1 MKAKFFGRI
10 LPIFLLVALLASFAL
25 PFSAANE
32 GESPIVS
39 HGLLV
44 LSAKTD
50 VSLSSMAGND
60 IVFSA
65 DLLARGLNLANV
77 RYITVQSVPSITFG
91 ELMLGSSKVVAG
103 QVITAEQMPNLVF
116 SPAVEHACCASFTFT
131 ANELN
136 VPVICNLYVLDEINY
151 TPTVSVASSLSLTL
165 NTYKGR
171 SAYGILSAYDPDGDD
186 LCYEIVSYPQNGS
199 VLMLDAEQGTYV
211 YTPNAKHVGSDSF
224 SYVARDPYGNYSAM
238 ATVTLSVSLCGTDVT
253 YADMENSRAYN
264 SALELT
270 EEGIM
275 SGVQVGDR
283 YYFYPENYVTREEFL
298 VMAMHAIGIT
308 EVPECKAT
316 AFADDA
322 DIEEGMKGY
331 VAMAHTL
338 GYIQGSAENG
348 SLYFRPDQ
356 TLTRAE
362 AAVILERML
371 GLGDAKYVPTFADH
385 QMIPVWAADAI
396 FALHEAGIMIPTDN
410 YIAPTETLNRA
421 ETAMILSAILHY
433 DP

>member
-1 MKAKFFGRI
+1 MKAILLKRI
-10 LPIFLLVALLASFAL
+10 LPILILITLLSAVAL
-25 PFSAANE
+25 PFCAGAA
-32 GESPIVS
+32 GETPIVS
-39 HGLLV
+39 HGLLI
-44 LSAKTD
+44 LSAQTD
-50 VSLSSMAGND
+50 VALSSMAGND

-65 DLLARGLNLANV
+65 DLLARGLNLSSV
-77 RYITVQSVPSITFG
+77 RYITVQSVPSIAFG

-116 SPAVEHACCASFTFT
+116 APAVESACRTSFTFT
-131 ANELN
+131 ANESN
-136 VPVICNLYVLDEINY
+136 VPVICNLYLLDEINY
-151 TPTVSVASSLSLTL
+151 TPTVSVASSLTLTV

-171 SAYGILSAYDPDGDD
+171 SAYGTLSAYDPDGDD
-186 LCYEIVSYPQNGS
+186 VRYEIVSYPKNGS
-199 VLMLDAEQGTYV
+199 VMLLDAEQGTYV

-238 ATVTLSVSLCGTDVT
+238 ATVSLSVSLCGTDVT

-264 SALELT
+264 AALKLT

-275 SGVQVGDR
+275 SGVQVGTQ
-283 YYFYPENYVTREEFL
+283 YYFYPENSVTREEFL

-316 AFADDA
+316 SFADD
-322 DIEEGMKGY
+322 DEIEDAMKGY
-331 VAMAHTL
+331 VAMAHAL

-348 SLYFRPDQ
+348 ALYFRPDQ

-371 GLGDAKYVPTFADH
+371 GLEDAKYVPTFADH
-385 QMIPVWAADAI
+385 QKIPVWAADAI
-396 FALHEAGIMIPTDN
+396 FALHEAGIMIPTDG

-433 DP
+433 EP